1 MQKLLKDYLDELNK
15 KQKRRRKS
23 AIALTLVAV
32 MLIST
37 VAWNLA
43 EYGVAMT
50 GDPKCGLEEH
60 QHSEA
65 CYEDVLICGQEESAG
80 HTHTDA
86 CRKTEQQLV
95 CGQEESAGHTHTD
108 ACFRTEQQLVCGQEE
123 SAEHTHTE
131 ACYTTVQTQI
141 CGQEESAG
149 HTHSDSCYTTVET
162 YTCGQEESAG
172 HTHTEACY
180 EKQLVCGKEEHTHS
194 DACFIDPKADV
205 EDASVWN
212 TQYANIQW
220 KDAWGED
227 LATAAEKQIG
237 YKESVDN
244 YTVTEN
250 EDHKG
255 YTRYGQFVGD
265 VYADWDAAFV
275 NFCMYYAGLEATN
288 LFPKETE
295 TAKWYEKFAQGV
307 NRDYLT
313 APAEY
318 EPQVG
323 DLVFFQRENEE
334 TENQMGIVSS
344 YNKETN
350 EIQVIEG
357 NVDNAVKE
365 NKYAAS
371 DVHITAYLKISE
383 LEAAYKNDGAEASE
397 EETPE
402 EAAPVAEELN
412 YEDDQITVKVTASE
426 AGIIPE
432 GASLKVVPITKE
444 NAETE
449 EQYQDVEAKLQEKA
463 ENEEYD
469 IAGFLAYDISFVD
482 ADGNKLEPNGKVNVS
497 MDYKSPE
504 LPQEVV
510 ENGAA
515 DAEIAVLHLEE
526 DENGE
531 VQQIVD
537 MGAEQ
542 KATVDT
548 LTTTEGEKIQNVEI
562 ETESFSVFV
571 LTWKG
576 INRNLNINLI
586 DEAGNDICP
595 DDLRYEISQETT
607 VQEIADQIASQLP
620 SYTFKRAVREE
631 DNLSAIIKSTEITKL
646 QYNASE
652 KRWEG
657 YNGTEWKKINNEDDK
672 LFFIY
677 KATDPGTGG
686 GDGGGSDGGMTT
698 LGTPEHNKYIEKISD
713 EDYKLS
719 LDVTG
724 KVGEEIPIDILLI
737 VDQSGS
743 MKDEVGNKKRYE
755 NVNAAIDEL
764 KRQLSSSTTQINMSV
779 VTFSAKHPGDFT
791 GSGNDKYYK
800 NDTYADAWKTR
811 GWTSLNQF
819 SYSLREND
827 CDGGTNWQAG
837 IRKGEEVL
845 KERANV
851 TSRKYVLFLTD
862 GSPTFRLY
870 NESDT
875 ITQGAGNSDSGNK
888 NYNAAVMEWQ
898 KSTNLSSINTKKYV
912 IDASGDSTTN
922 TTCNNFASA
931 IKATCLQG
939 NNGTELQEKFKQI
952 ASDILKPVYKNVT
965 IEDTLSAYV
974 DLLEEPQFEVVKVI
988 DGVSTPVDATQVKR
1002 EQVKI
1007 TLPDGTEKDSTKISI
1022 LLENGGQLEDGAKYT
1037 LSFHVKPS
1045 EYAESI
1051 YQENG
1056 GYLHTGDQNTDAPGK
1071 SESEYTS
1078 SGKEGFYSNDSAIL
1092 KYSENDGVEQTAD
1105 YQKPVVQVK
1114 EPPIVPP
1121 EEDIPENVPHHKY
1134 IDYLGDDGENTQTSL
1149 SGQEYY
1155 RLYLDVKGIPNTE
1168 PEPADIVLVLDY
1180 SSSMTTEFSGLTR
1193 WDYVKKSATLA
1204 VNTLLPDNI
1213 STKNRIAIVWF
1224 DRRANESHNV
1234 AFTNSKNQLLSN
1246 IQNMNTDKGTNYQA
1260 AFWNAQDMLENSDG
1274 HKKFVVFVTDG
1285 EPWHYY
1291 TNGKN
1296 NQIDRYLDY
1305 NGNTVKAADAAEAAV
1320 KGFNYYGLN
1329 GFYAVSVGKD
1339 TGKTF
1344 LQNRIVGNVNAS
1356 VKSVIEATNEAELTN
1371 AFSMVLGSIT
1381 KQIGNVTITD
1391 TLSEYVDFV
1400 DEAGEALAPYTTNG
1414 VIEGK
1419 NGDETSQ
1426 KLGLK
1431 VNYYGYDSNYDT
1443 HNGIKNAQE
1452 YTGDFTYKID
1462 LNTKTISVNL
1472 GKDYFLER
1480 DVVYTISFNVALTEA
1495 ATEEAMKNN
1504 KTSGEQ
1510 FTDYSDNA
1518 TSSGKLGLYSNNS
1531 ARLTY
1536 ERVVNGATSEETK
1549 EYEKPVV
1556 QPYEKIDWKI
1566 KKINQGD
1573 TLKLEGAEFTL
1584 SLEDGTV
1591 VYNGTSGT
1599 DGIVTWKDA
1608 KGNILSSS
1616 KKIPKGTYI
1625 LKETKAP
1632 IGYVLSDEEWK
1643 VVIGAQGA
1651 KPVITEKSSGG
1662 VTLVEE
1668 GGCYILNIENEV
1680 LYELPSTG
1688 GSGIYWYIFSGVLL
1702 MAVAMLIIYKNK
1714 CKEVIKG

>member
-43 EYGVAMT
+43 EYGIAMT

-108 ACFRTEQQLVCGQEE
+108 ACFQTEQQLVCGQEE

-149 HTHSDSCYTTVET
+149 HTHSESCYTTVET

-227 LATAAEKQIG
+227 LVTAAEKQIG

-255 YTRYGQFVGD
+255 YTRYGQFAGD

-295 TAKWYEKFAQGV
+295 TAKWYDKFAQGV

-323 DLVFFQRENEE
+323 DLVFFRRENEE

-365 NKYAAS
+365 NKYAAN

-402 EAAPVAEELN
+402 EAAPAAEELN

-426 AGIIPE
+426 VGIIPE

-449 EQYQDVEAKLQEKA
+449 AQYQNVEAKLQEKA

-482 ADGNKLEPNGKVNVS
+482 AAGNKLEPNGKVNVS

-515 DAEIAVLHLEE
+515 DAEVTVLHLEE

-531 VQQIVD
+531 VKQIVD

-548 LTTTEGEKIQNVEI
+548 LATTEGEKVQSVEL

-571 LTWKG
+571 LTWKD

-620 SYTFKRAVREE
+620 GYTFKRAVRAV
-631 DNLSAIIKSTEITKL
+631 DNLSAIIESTEITKL

-657 YNGTEWKKINNEDDK
+657 YNGKKWKKINNKDDK

-677 KATDPGTGG
+677 EATDPGTGG

-737 VDQSGS
+737 VDKSGS
-743 MKDEVGNKKRYE
+743 MKDEAGEKKRYE

-764 KRQLSSSTTQINMSV
+764 KKQLNSSTTQINMSV
-779 VTFSAKHPGDFT
+779 VTFSAKYPGDFT

-800 NDTYADAWKTR
+800 DDTYADAWKTL
-811 GWTSLNQF
+811 GWTSLNRF

-862 GSPTFRLY
+862 GLPTFRLY

-888 NYNAAVMEWQ
+888 NYNAAVTEWQ

-1022 LLENGGQLEDGAKYT
+1022 LLENGGQLKDGAKYT

-1051 YQENG
+1051 YQENR

-1092 KYSENDGVEQTAD
+1092 KYSENDGVEQPAD

-1296 NQIDRYLDY
+1296 NQIDSCLDY
-1305 NGNTVKAADAAEAAV
+1305 SGNTVKAADAGEAAV

-1391 TLSEYVDFV
+1391 KLSPYVNFV
-1400 DEAGEALAPYTTNG
+1400 DEAGEVLGKYDTDQDGIISGTKGDTLA
-1414 VIEGK
+1414 
-1419 NGDETSQ
+1419 S

-1431 VNYYGYDSNYDT
+1431 VNFYDYDDSYNN
-1443 HNGIKNAQE
+1443 HSKIVEAPE
-1452 YTGDFTYKID
+1452 YTGNYTYKIK
-1462 LNTKTISVNL
+1462 LNDKVISVNF
-1472 GKDYFLER
+1472 GADYFLER
-1480 DVVYTISFNVALTEA
+1480 DKVYTISFNVALTDQAFEDSMSH
-1495 ATEEAMKNN
+1495 TGDLN
-1504 KTSGEQ
+1504 
-1510 FTDYSDNA
+1510 TDYPGNI
-1518 TSSGKLGLYSNNS
+1518 TSSGKLGFYSNNEATLS
-1531 ARLTY
+1531 Y
-1536 ERVVNGATSEETK
+1536 ERVKNGAIKKETVTD
-1549 EYEKPVV
+1549 YEKPVV
-1556 QPYEKIDWKI
+1556 QPYEKGEWKI
-1566 KKINQGD
+1566 KKVN
-1573 TLKLEGAEFTL
+1573 EGSTRNLPDAVFTL
-1584 SLEDGTV
+1584 SKDGEV
-1591 VYNGTSGT
+1591 VYTGRSGE
-1599 DGIVTWKDA
+1599 DGIVNWSDKNNNRLT
-1608 KGNILSSS
+1608 SSND
-1616 KKIPKGTYI
+1616 IEKGTYI
-1625 LKETKAP
+1625 LEETVAP
-1632 IGYVLSDEEWK
+1632 VGYVLSVKEWTVEIQAK
-1643 VVIGAQGA
+1643 GA
-1651 KPVITEKSSGG
+1651 KPIVKDSDDTEVSLDQENN
-1662 VTLVEE
+1662 V
-1668 GGCYILNIENEV
+1668 YILKIENEV
-1680 LYELPSTG
+1680 LYSLPSTG

-1702 MAVAMLIIYKNK
+1702 MAAAMLIIYKNK
-1714 CKEVIKG
+1714 CKEVLKS